1 MAFTFTA
8 VTGQQLFDQINAFT
22 ATLPEGVEF
31 PVNFGS
37 TLEKQ
42 WWCSYSGHYDRDR
55 LTFRELVQQIQ
66 TWAEDCEAGI
76 EASQTEMEWD
86 WK

>member
-8 VTGQQLFDQINAFT
+8 VTGQQLFNQINAFI
-22 ATLPEGVEF
+22 ATLPEGIEF

-37 TLEKQ
+37 TTEKK
-42 WWCSYSGHYDRDR
+42 WWCSYRGHYDRDR

-66 TWAEDCEAGI
+66 KWAEDCEAGI
-76 EASQTEMEWD
+76 EASSGQKEFHLE
-86 WK
+86 